1 MRLQGTGWRKGFA
14 RSALAVITAFGLA
27 ACDDDKNGS
36 STPPPT
42 PSPTVMAAPV
52 VAFTAPGQ
60 SLDLANYTLVAQYD
74 LPVGTGS
81 NLLAAEASAVTYNRT
96 NGTLFIASDHGTSIV
111 QVRRNGE
118 FVDSMTLPADSSM
131 PQGTFLYDPEGI
143 AWVGGNEFV
152 VAEERYRQLAR
163 FTYAPGTTLAAG
175 AIQQVK
181 LGTTIGNIGL
191 EGVAFDPLTGG
202 YILVKEKTP
211 LGIFQ
216 TTADFATG
224 IASNG
229 SPATVDSTNLFDPAL
244 TGFSDLADVAA
255 LSNTLPSTAADYADL
270 LILGQE
276 NGALLKMNRSG
287 LILSRLDV
295 GLAPQH
301 EGVTIDENNVI
312 YLVNELGGGSGRP
325 QLWVYEPTTIGT
337 SVGTGS
343 KLYLSFAEA
352 IRAGTGSFTISNGAG
367 DTRTVAI
374 GDVDQVTISG
384 NSIAIDLAANLLPGT
399 TYTVTAP
406 AGLVIATATAT
417 TTSAAISATFTT
429 RMETVPPMLS
439 ATMPADNAIAVTGS
453 RVLLT
458 FDEPVKAGSGSII
471 LTGTGGDIRTLAVGD
486 ITQVTISGNTV
497 DINPS
502 ADLNPATAYNVQ
514 IARGAITDVAGN
526 PFAGLIGAEALN
538 FTTAGSGGSLPP
550 TALNTGDLLFVGING
565 DQTDAI
571 AFVLLRPVTAG
582 TQIQFTDKDYSA
594 SSPTFPTNEAAFT
607 WTADAALPAG
617 TIVTIQTD
625 PLLSDLGAA
634 TGVPGG
640 ISTSGET
647 YYAFQGQIID
657 AGTGQIT
664 VNRFLATI
672 NLGAA
677 AGDIPA
683 EVAAANASIRFD
695 EDNARYAGSLDR
707 GDLSA
712 FAALVR
718 DPANWERNDTAGY
731 PIIEG
736 SLFGVAAPPPPVG
749 SMTELAAG
757 ELLFTAING
766 DVSDAIAFV
775 LLRDVIAGTQIAFT
789 DKDYVAGAT
798 TFPTNEAAFT
808 WQASEAVPAG
818 TIITIATD
826 PLTTDR
832 GTVSGVAGG
841 ISTTAET
848 YYAFQGS
855 IADAAAGAIAVD
867 RFLAAINLGGTAG
880 EIPSEV
886 SAANAYLH
894 FDQDNARYNGSL
906 DRSDL
911 VAFAARVR
919 DPANWLTD
927 DTSAFPLTDGRLF
940 GGTRLVAGD
949 IRFVAANADAPDAIA
964 FTCLRSLAA
973 GTEIVFT
980 DKNYISGSPF
990 PDNEAAFTWT
1000 ATAAV
1005 PAGTLVTIST
1015 DVEPP
1020 QSDRGTVVGAGGG
1033 ISPTG
1038 ETYYALQGLVRN
1050 PELAGEVFVDRFLAA
1065 INLGGVAGEIPP
1077 ELAPASAY
1085 IRFDIDNVRYSGSRD
1100 TSDIAV
1106 FGASVANPA
1115 NYELNDDT
1123 AFPIVGGS
1131 LFP

>member
-1 MRLQGTGWRKGFA
+1 MRLQRTSWQKGFA
-14 RSALAVITAFGLA
+14 RSTLAVVTAFGIA
-27 ACDDDKNGS
+27 ACDDNQDGDS
-36 STPPPT
+36 SPPPT
-42 PSPTVMAAPV
+42 PVPTVLAAPT

-60 SLDLANYTLVAQYD
+60 SLDLANYTLAAQYD
-74 LPVGTGS
+74 LPVGSGS

-96 NGTLFIASDHGTSIV
+96 TGTLFIASDHGTSIV

-118 FVDSMTLPADSSM
+118 FVDSMTLPADASM

-163 FTYAPGTTLAAG
+163 FTYTPNTTLAPA
-175 AIQQVK
+175 AIRQVK

-211 LGIFQ
+211 LGVFQ

-224 IASNG
+224 SASNG
-229 SPATVDSTNLFDPAL
+229 SAITVDSTNLFDPAL

-255 LSNTLPSTAADYADL
+255 LSNILPSTAADYADL

-287 LILSRLDV
+287 VILSRLDV
-295 GLAPQH
+295 GLPPQH

-312 YLVNELGGGSGRP
+312 YLVNELGGGAGRP
-325 QLWVYEPTTIGT
+325 QLWVYEPTTAVT

-374 GDVDQVTISG
+374 GDAEQVTISG
-384 NSIAIDLAANLLPGT
+384 STIAIDLATNLQPGAS
-399 TYTVTAP
+399 YTVTAP
-406 AGLVIATATAT
+406 AGLVLATANAT

-453 RVLLT
+453 RVLLS

-471 LTGTGGDIRTLAVGD
+471 LTGTGGDVRTLAVGD

-514 IARGAITDVAGN
+514 IARGVITDIAGN

-538 FTTAGSGGSLPP
+538 FTTAGSGGSQPA
-550 TALNTGDLLFVGING
+550 TVLNAGDVQFIAING
-565 DQTDAI
+565 DPTDAL
-571 AFVLLRPVTAG
+571 AFVLLRAVSAG
-582 TQIQFTDKDYSA
+582 TTVQFTDKDYAA

-607 WTADAALPAG
+607 WTAAADVAAG
-617 TIVTIQTD
+617 TIVTVQLD
-625 PLLSDLGAA
+625 PLLSDIGVV
-634 TGVPGG
+634 TGVGG
-640 ISTSGET
+640 GVSTSGET

-657 AGTGQIT
+657 AGAGQIT
-664 VNRFLATI
+664 VSRFLATV

-683 EVAAANASIRFD
+683 EVTAANASIHFD

-707 GDLSA
+707 SNLAA

-718 DPANWERNDTAGY
+718 DPANWERNDATGY

-736 SLFGVAAPPPPVG
+736 SLFGTAPPPPPAG

-757 ELLFTAING
+757 DLLFTAING
-766 DVSDAIAFV
+766 DAPDAIAFV
-775 LLRDVIAGTQIAFT
+775 VLRDLIAGTQIAFT

-798 TFPTNEAAFT
+798 TFPVNEAAFV

-818 TIITIATD
+818 TLVTITTD
-826 PLTTDR
+826 TLATDR
-832 GTVSGVAGG
+832 GAVSGISGG
-841 ISTTAET
+841 ISTSAET
-848 YYAFQGS
+848 YYAFQGT
-855 IADAAAGAIAVD
+855 IGDAAAGAITVD
-867 RFLAAINLGGTAG
+867 RFLAAINLGGAAG
-880 EIPSEV
+880 DIPAEV
-886 SAANAYLH
+886 SAANAYIH
-894 FDQDNARYNGSL
+894 FEQDNARYNGSL
-906 DRSDL
+906 DRIDL
-911 VAFAARVR
+911 AAFAARVR
-919 DPANWLTD
+919 DTANWATD
-927 DTSAFPLTDGRLF
+927 DASAFPLTDGRLF
-940 GGTRLVAGD
+940 GGSKLAAGD
-949 IRFVAANADAPDAIA
+949 IRFVAANADAPDALA
-964 FTCLRSLAA
+964 FTPLRTLAA
-973 GTEIVFT
+973 GTEILFT
-980 DKNYISGSPF
+980 DKNYVAGSPF
-990 PDNEAAFTWT
+990 LSNEAGFTWT
-1000 ATAAV
+1000 ATAAI

-1015 DVEPP
+1015 DPLT
-1020 QSDRGTVVGAGGG
+1020 SDRGSVVGQGGG
-1033 ISPTG
+1033 ISPVA
-1038 ETYYALQGLVRN
+1038 ETYYAAQGLIRDPN
-1050 PELAGEVFVDRFLAA
+1050 IGQVFVDRFLAA
-1065 INLGGVAGEIPP
+1065 INLRGAAGE
-1077 ELAPASAY
+1077 
-1085 IRFDIDNVRYSGSRD
+1085 
-1100 TSDIAV
+1100 
-1106 FGASVANPA
+1106 
-1115 NYELNDDT
+1115 
-1123 AFPIVGGS
+1123 
-1131 LFP
+1131 

>member
-1 MRLQGTGWRKGFA
+1 MRLQGTGFGKGLA
-14 RSALAVITAFGLA
+14 RSTLAMVAAFGLA
-27 ACDDDKNGS
+27 ACDDNKNDG

-42 PSPTVMAAPV
+42 PVPTVLSAPA

-60 SLDLANYTLVAQYD
+60 SLELANYTLVAQYD

-96 NGTLFIASDHGTSIV
+96 SGTLFIASDHGTSIV

-118 FVDSMTLPADSSM
+118 FVDSMTLPADTSM

-163 FTYAPGTTLAAG
+163 FTYTPDTTLAPG
-175 AIQQVK
+175 AIRQVK

-211 LGIFQ
+211 LGVFQ

-224 IASNG
+224 TASNG
-229 SPATVDSTNLFDPAL
+229 SPTTVDSINLFDPAL

-287 LILSRLDV
+287 QILSRLDV

-301 EGVTIDENNVI
+301 EGVTIDENKLI

-325 QLWVYEPTTIGT
+325 QLWVYEPTTAAT

-343 KLYLSFAEA
+343 KLYLTFAEA

-374 GDVDQVTISG
+374 GDAEQVTISG
-384 NSIAIDLAANLLPGT
+384 NTIAIDPATNLQPGT
-399 TYTVTAP
+399 SYTVTAP
-406 AGLVIATATAT
+406 AGLVIATASAT

-429 RMETVPPMLS
+429 RMETVPPKLS
-439 ATMPADNAIAVTGS
+439 GTMPADNAIAVTGS
-453 RVLLT
+453 RVLLS

-471 LTGTGGDIRTLAVGD
+471 LTGTGGDVRTLAVGD

-514 IARGAITDVAGN
+514 IARGVITDIAGN

-538 FTTAGSGGSLPP
+538 FTTAGSSGSLPP
-550 TALNTGDLLFVGING
+550 TVLNTGDVQFIAING

-571 AFVLLRPVTAG
+571 AFVLLSPVTAG
-582 TQIQFTDKDYSA
+582 TQIQFTDKDYQA
-594 SSPTFPTNEAAFT
+594 SSPTFPTTEAAFT
-607 WTADAALPAG
+607 WTADAGLPAG

-625 PLLSDLGAA
+625 PLLSDIGVA

-664 VNRFLATI
+664 VSRFLATI

-683 EVAAANASIRFD
+683 EVIAAI
-695 EDNARYAGSLDR
+695 
-707 GDLSA
+707 
-712 FAALVR
+712 AALVR

-736 SLFGVAAPPPPVG
+736 SLFGVAAPPPPAG

-757 ELLFTAING
+757 DLLFTAING
-766 DVSDAIAFV
+766 DTTDAFAFV
-775 LLRDVIAGTQIAFT
+775 VLRDLIAGTRIAFT
-789 DKDYVAGAT
+789 DKDYASGAM
-798 TFPTNEAAFT
+798 TFPVNEAAFT

-818 TIITIATD
+818 TLITITTD

-841 ISTTAET
+841 VSTTGET
-848 YYAFQGS
+848 YYAFQGA
-855 IADAAAGAIAVD
+855 ITDAATGAITVD
-867 RFLAAINLGGTAG
+867 RFLAAINLGSAAG
-880 EIPSEV
+880 DIPAEV
-886 SAANAYLH
+886 SAANAYIR

-911 VAFAARVR
+911 AAFAARVR

-927 DTSAFPLTDGRLF
+927 DAAAFPLTDGRLF
-940 GGTRLVAGD
+940 GGTRLAAGD

-964 FTCLRSLAA
+964 FTNLRALAA

-980 DKNYISGSPF
+980 DKNHVTGAPF

-1015 DVEPP
+1015 DVEPL
-1020 QSDRGTVVGAGGG
+1020 QSDLGTVFGAGGG
-1033 ISPTG
+1033 ISPMG

-1050 PELAGEVFVDRFLAA
+1050 PELPGQVFVDRFLAA
-1065 INLGGVAGEIPP
+1065 INLGGVAGDIPP
-1077 ELAPASAY
+1077 ELAPAGAY
-1085 IRFDIDNVRYSGSRD
+1085 IRFDIDNVRYNGSRD
-1100 TSDIAV
+1100 ASDIAA
-1106 FGASVANPA
+1106 FAARVADPA

-1123 AFPIVGGS
+1123 AFPIVAGT